1 MPGDLI
7 LYSSNGNPYSAYH
20 VTMYIGGGK
29 MIEAP
34 QSGEY
39 VHITWIP
46 PPAAEPKIDSFV

>member
-1 MPGDLI
+1 
-7 LYSSNGNPYSAYH
+7 
-20 VTMYIGGGK
+20 MYIGGGK